1 MTPGEKAQT
10 GRSLSNVD
18 PVPSNN
24 FRTCLSS
31 VYRGAYYAQ
40 AWRLPECRYVTYCSV
55 LFQNMTDGT
64 RSIPASKPEFFSDLN
79 LDQIVAAV
87 TLDKEAYDLSVFF
100 YEPLS
105 DIDDI
110 AFRQEVMRDLECP
123 ELFDDI
129 RTFADSMRNVHNC
142 FSRVGKLHNTLQ
154 KQRWFLDAADTYCA
168 AVVHLSDCL
177 SSADLASCALS
188 AFRDHIKNY
197 AVSGHFSSLHRQTR
211 QLTAGLSA
219 IRYTLFIDG
228 LRVQVRRYENACD
241 YGAEVQTAFEQFR
254 QGAVEEHTFKFSD
267 FEEMN
272 YVEVEILER
281 VVKLYPD
288 LFSSL
293 DAFVS
298 ENSDF
303 LDPAIALF
311 EREIQ
316 FYIAWL
322 EYLAP
327 FKQAG
332 LSFCYPNIAQ
342 TDKEIYDYQGFDLAL
357 AGRLVG
363 ENSLP
368 VCNDFHIRG
377 RERIIVI
384 SGPNQGGKTTFA
396 RTFGQ
401 LHYLASLGCPVPG
414 TQARLLFFDKL
425 LTHFEREEDISNLHG
440 KLQDDLV
447 RIHHILQHATPNSII
462 IMNEIFASTT
472 SRDASVMSMEIAQRI
487 MQLDLI
493 CVWVTFLDE
502 LASLSEKTVSM
513 VSTVAPDNPAQRTFK
528 VVRRPANGLAY
539 ALSIAE
545 KYRLTYVDINKRL
558 GS

>member
-1 MTPGEKAQT
+1 
-10 GRSLSNVD
+10 
-18 PVPSNN
+18 
-24 FRTCLSS
+24 
-31 VYRGAYYAQ
+31 
-40 AWRLPECRYVTYCSV
+40 
-55 LFQNMTDGT
+55 MTDGT
-64 RSIPASKPEFFSDLN
+64 RSIPASKPEFFADLN

-100 YEPLS
+100 YAPLS
-105 DIDDI
+105 DINDI

-123 ELFDDI
+123 ELFDDT
-129 RTFADSMRNVHNC
+129 RTFADSMRSMHNC
-142 FSRVGKLHNTLQ
+142 FSQVGKLHNTLQ
-154 KQRWFLDAADTYCA
+154 KQRWFLDAANTYCT
-168 AVVHLSDCL
+168 AVSQLTDCL
-177 SSADLASCALS
+177 SRADLTSQALS
-188 AFRDHIKNY
+188 AFGEHINNY
-197 AVSGHFSSLHRQTR
+197 VASDRFILLHRQAR
-211 QLTAGLSA
+211 QLMTGLSA
-219 IRYTLFIDG
+219 IRYTVSING
-228 LRVQVRRYENACD
+228 LHIQVRRYENACD
-241 YGAEVQTAFEQFR
+241 YGAEVQAAFEQFR
-254 QGAVEEHTFKFSD
+254 QGAVEGHAFGFSN

-288 LFSSL
+288 LFSNL
-293 DAFVS
+293 DAFVA

-327 FKQAG
+327 FRKAG

-368 VCNDFHIRG
+368 VCNDFHLRG

-401 LHYLASLGCPVPG
+401 LHYLASLGCPIPG
-414 TQARLLFFDKL
+414 TQAQLFFFDKL

-472 SRDASVMSMEIAQRI
+472 SRDASIMSIKIAQRI
-487 MQLDLI
+487 MQLDLV

-513 VSTVAPDNPAQRTFK
+513 VSTVTPDNSAQRTFK
-528 VVRRPANGLAY
+528 IVRRPANGLAY

-545 KYRLTYVDINKRL
+545 KYRLTYVDIKKRL